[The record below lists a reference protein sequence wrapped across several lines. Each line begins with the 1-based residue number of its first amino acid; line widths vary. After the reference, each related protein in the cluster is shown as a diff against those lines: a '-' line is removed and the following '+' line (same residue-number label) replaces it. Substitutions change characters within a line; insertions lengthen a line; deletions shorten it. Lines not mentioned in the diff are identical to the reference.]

1 EVHVYHQKG
10 RAAEYVGPGIALDY
24 LEVDGP
30 IHTEWPPPSHRKL
43 FGDIPLVPLRH
54 LPPAKH
60 PERKAFQRPSHI
72 HANNSH
78 RSGEPATVVTNT
90 PAAAAEKALGD
101 FLPRLFRQ
109 PVDDATRQRYVRMV
123 LDRLIAGD
131 PFETAMRFALKAA
144 LCSPAFLFIADHST
158 DSNRDARAEFHTK
171 LRLFLTNSAMTKSA
185 IDPRRTRRQQVED
198 LLREPESERFLVDF
212 LSQWLSLRDIEATTP
227 DPHLYPEYIPYLHDA
242 IRREPAETLRTM
254 LRENRPARDLVAADY
269 VLANQRLAEHY
280 NLPPIQ
286 GTDFRKVPLPKNH
299 PHGGFLTM
307 AGIMKVTANG
317 TSTSPVKRGAWVM
330 KSLFG
335 EAPLPPPP
343 DTPAVEPDLKG
354 ATTIREQLANHRD
367 HSTCASCHSRFDP
380 PGFALESFD
389 PIGRFRNF
397 YRTTQGAPIPDFVA
411 LFPSH
416 LMPDG
421 KFHNAQY
428 HTRFFRGPVVDPS
441 GDWKRGGAFQNVVD
455 FKQQLVQQE
464 RKLAQNFLA
473 QLMMY
478 ANGKPPQYAD
488 RPAMETILNATQP
501 HYGLRSILDTFVEST
516 LFYPSHGN
524 TVP

>member
-1 EVHVYHQKG
+1 LLKNYEFDSSFFPLPRDSYAGGKYPGLAELDRSGFWRERPGTTGMFRRVGEAFAGRLNQFSPTHAGAYQVRLSTWSFWWNKGKVEPSPRPGAAAIYYGSQPLGFFEAPSKQAKTHEREFHLTPNEYFKFDAASLWEVHVYHQKG

-54 LPPAKH
+54 LPPAQH
-60 PERKAFQRPSHI
+60 PERKPFQRPSHI

-78 RSGEPATVVTNT
+78 RSGEPASVVTNM

-109 PVDDATRQRYVRMV
+109 PIDDATRQRYVRMV

-144 LCSPAFLFIADHST
+144 LCSPAFLFIADHSA
-158 DSNRDARAEFHTK
+158 DSNSDARAEFHTK

-185 IDPRRTRRQQVED
+185 VDPRRTRRQQVED

-307 AGIMKVTANG
+307 ASIMKVTANG
-317 TSTSPVKRGAWVM
+317 TS
-330 KSLFG
+330 
-335 EAPLPPPP
+335 
-343 DTPAVEPDLKG
+343 
-354 ATTIREQLANHRD
+354 
-367 HSTCASCHSRFDP
+367 
-380 PGFALESFD
+380 
-389 PIGRFRNF
+389 
-397 YRTTQGAPIPDFVA
+397 
-411 LFPSH
+411 
-416 LMPDG
+416 
-421 KFHNAQY
+421 
-428 HTRFFRGPVVDPS
+428 
-441 GDWKRGGAFQNVVD
+441 
-455 FKQQLVQQE
+455 
-464 RKLAQNFLA
+464 
-473 QLMMY
+473 
-478 ANGKPPQYAD
+478 
-488 RPAMETILNATQP
+488 
-501 HYGLRSILDTFVEST
+501 
-516 LFYPSHGN
+516 
-524 TVP
+524 